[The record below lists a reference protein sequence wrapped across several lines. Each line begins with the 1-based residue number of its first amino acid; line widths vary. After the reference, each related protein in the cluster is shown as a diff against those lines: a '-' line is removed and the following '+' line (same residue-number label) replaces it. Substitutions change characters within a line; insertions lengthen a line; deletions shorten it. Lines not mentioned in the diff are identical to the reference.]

1 MSQTGCRPTE
11 SPTSFGDRMLPSTNW
26 PKMKMPSVAAIMV
39 QSGQN
44 CTMATPTER
53 MRPVS
58 EPT

>member
-26 PKMKMPSVAAIMV
+26 PKTKIPNVARIIV

-44 CTMATPTER
+44 CTMATPMDTI
-53 MRPVS
+53 RPVS